1 MEKMPRQMSF
11 PPKQLLGG
19 ARRPQIRPPTRPIS
33 PRASALIPLLSI
45 RQDNQTMD
53 HEQKSQIDSVKA
65 ARRYS
70 RALQE
75 RKRCDERKAKSVGL
89 IAAVLLCLLMT

>member
-1 MEKMPRQMSF
+1 
-11 PPKQLLGG
+11 
-19 ARRPQIRPPTRPIS
+19 
-33 PRASALIPLLSI
+33 
-45 RQDNQTMD
+45 MD

-75 RKRCDERKAKSVGL
+75 RKRCDERRAKNVVL
-89 IAAVLLCLLMT
+89 IAAVLLCFLMTTFSGPLRKTVERRHYAAIPAHMVRLIVSR

>member
-1 MEKMPRQMSF
+1 
-11 PPKQLLGG
+11 
-19 ARRPQIRPPTRPIS
+19 
-33 PRASALIPLLSI
+33 
-45 RQDNQTMD
+45 MD

-75 RKRCDERKAKSVGL
+75 SKRCDERKAKSVGL
-89 IAAVLLCLLMT
+89 IAAVLLCLLMTTFSGPLRKTADRHHYAAIPAHMARLIVSR